1 MEKIENK
8 IIDEKIYTC
17 KLENGLTVMVI
28 PKKDFASKYV
38 IWGTHYGSIDNHF
51 VLPLDNKE
59 VKVPDGIAHF
69 LEHKLFE
76 QENGINSLDALTN
89 LGASANAYTSF
100 NHTAYLFETTDNFY
114 ECLDEF
120 MDYIQNPYFTDENVE
135 KEKGII
141 GQEIHIGDDS
151 PEWQLYFQ
159 FLKGAYYNFPVKI
172 DIAGTQESINKIDKE
187 VLYKC
192 YNTFYHPS
200 NMVIAFA
207 GDFDENNIVEE
218 VQKRLKPYSQRG
230 EIKRI
235 FEDEPIQVKTKK
247 IERKMEVSLPLF
259 LLGYKISP
267 EIDDIIKRHVAI
279 EILLELVVGKS
290 SKTYQDLYQRGL
302 IISEFGLDYDF
313 EYKYA
318 HLTIEGQSKSPE
330 EVIEKIKEKIQE
342 YKKQGINEKDFNRIK
357 KMLHGEYIKQ
367 FDSVD
372 KVARMF
378 VSDYFKG
385 INSLDYLSSYEN
397 IEQEYVEKVLN
408 EVFRQDNEVISM
420 IKPN

>member
-1 MEKIENK
+1 VDKIENT

-17 KLENGLTVMVI
+17 KLDNGLTIMVI
-28 PKKDFASKYV
+28 PKKDFTSKYV
-38 IWGTHYGSIDNHF
+38 IWATHYGSIDNCF
-51 VLPLDNKE
+51 VLPDENKE
-59 VKVPDGIAHF
+59 IKVPDGIAHF

-76 QENGINSLDALTN
+76 QENGVNSLDALTN

-120 MDYIQNPYFTDENVE
+120 MDYVQNPYFTDENVE

-151 PEWQLYFQ
+151 PEWQLYFN
-159 FLKGAYYNFPVKI
+159 FLKAAYHNFPVKI
-172 DIAGTQESINKIDKE
+172 DIAGTQESISKIDKE

-192 YNTFYHPS
+192 YNTFYNPS

-207 GDFDENNIVEE
+207 GDFNENDIVEE
-218 VQKRLKPYSQRG
+218 VKKRLKPTKRQA

-235 FEDEPIQVKTKK
+235 FEDEPIEVKDKK
-247 IERKMEVSLPLF
+247 VEKNMEVSLPLF
-259 LLGYKISP
+259 LLGYKIVP
-267 EIDDIIKRHVAI
+267 ETDDIIKRHVAI
-279 EILLELVVGKS
+279 EILLELIVGKS
-290 SKTYQDLYQRGL
+290 SKTYHDLYEQGL

-313 EYKYA
+313 EKKYA
-318 HLTIEGQSKSPE
+318 HLTIEGQSKAPE
-330 EVIEKIKEKIQE
+330 EVINKIKSKIQE
-342 YKKQGINEKDFNRIK
+342 YKQNGINKKDYNRIK

-378 VSDYFKG
+378 ISDYFKG
-385 INSLDYLSSYEN
+385 INSLDYLDAYEN
-397 IEQEYVEKVLN
+397 IEQDYVENVLN
-408 EVFRQDNEVISM
+408 EIFKENNEVIS
-420 IKPN
+420 IINPN